1 MCSISSVTALAGA
14 SARPHSTCYV
24 VAGRLVGHSSSEIKA
39 QQWGDGSV
47 AGDTGVVPG
56 EKARLSV
63 FLSVCLRSL
72 SEADASVGWRRREG
86 TGVGGGPRSAEKGP
100 AHFACY

>member
-14 SARPHSTCYV
+14 SARPHSKCYV
-24 VAGRLVGHSSSEIKA
+24 VAGRLVGHPSSEIKA

-47 AGDTGVVPG
+47 AGDSGVVPG
-56 EKARLSV
+56 EKACLY
-63 FLSVCLRSL
+63 VCLRSL
-72 SEADASVGWRRREG
+72 SEADASVGWRFREE
-86 TGVGGGPRSAEKGP
+86 TGVGSGPRSAEKGL